1 MGKDRP
7 FRGVA
12 LVVEYYLDTGD
23 VSLSQLSG
31 IAQELAR
38 SACRTDDVTNRA
50 RRQVRQ
56 ASKAGVARF
65 HKLIWGEQSIVL
77 TWTADVI
84 RLERLFK
91 TALRGEDPVYFAQE
105 MFWIAGGGEDVPYEN
120 WTHEG
125 PSGELRPGTLK
136 HLALLTMVK
145 EGLRWG

>member
-12 LVVEYYLDTGD
+12 LVVEYQLDTGS
-23 VSLSQLSG
+23 VSLTRLSG
-31 IAQELAR
+31 VAQELGR
-38 SACRTDDVTNRA
+38 SACRTDDVTNQA

-56 ASKAGVARF
+56 ASKAGAARF
-65 HKLIWGEQSIVL
+65 HKLIWGERSIVL
-77 TWTADVI
+77 TWMADII

-91 TALRGEDPVYFAQE
+91 TALREEDPVYFAQE
-105 MFWIAGGGEDVPYEN
+105 MFWIAGGGEDAPYEN

-125 PSGELRPGTLK
+125 PNGEPQPGTLT